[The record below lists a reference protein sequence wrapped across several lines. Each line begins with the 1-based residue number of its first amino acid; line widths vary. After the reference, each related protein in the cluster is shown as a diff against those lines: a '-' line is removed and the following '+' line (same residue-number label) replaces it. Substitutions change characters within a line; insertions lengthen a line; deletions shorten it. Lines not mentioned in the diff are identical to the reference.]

1 MYTYQTT
8 IIIGIIINNLNYFLK
23 KAQTLPCKI
32 RIRVDNNYTYIKT
45 TSKTCPVSI
54 RINLGNIVLFG
65 Y

>member
-32 RIRVDNNYTYIKT
+32 SIRVDNNYTYIKT